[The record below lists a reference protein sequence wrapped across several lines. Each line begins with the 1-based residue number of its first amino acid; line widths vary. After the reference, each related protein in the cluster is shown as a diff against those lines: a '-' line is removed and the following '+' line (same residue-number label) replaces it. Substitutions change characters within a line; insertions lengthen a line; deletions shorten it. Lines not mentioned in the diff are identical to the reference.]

1 MNFHKIFL
9 PFLCLILLFTVH
21 FSPLAAQMGTGPEI
35 EQILNRFA
43 GDYEQ
48 DVTFKQDVTFGIN
61 VDDSFWHIK
70 ARAGSDV
77 NSPEVR
83 LLPGEPDEPTFFFFT
98 DFETLQKIDR
108 GELNALTGAAKAFSS
123 DSAPFDM
130 DVMDG
135 FVPDQ
140 AFLPT
145 LLSTLFH
152 FWTKGTPEIIPF
164 GLDHTR
170 PNHGAQASIFYYQP
184 GFRSAYVAIKKGQHA
199 NENEKSKKNPFPT
212 LLIGIKGTVDMVI
225 DGKESVLTSGNAVLI
240 PAGVS
245 HEFLNPDRDEPFEG
259 ILLMFGEGA

>member
-1 MNFHKIFL
+1 M
-9 PFLCLILLFTVH
+9 CLVLSVTGVS
-21 FSPLAAQMGTGPEI
+21 SPLAAQMGTGPEI

-43 GDYEQ
+43 RDYEQ
-48 DVTFKQDVTFGIN
+48 DVMFKKDVSFGIK
-61 VDDSFWHIK
+61 VDDSFWHIT
-70 ARAGSDV
+70 ARAGTDE
-77 NSPEVR
+77 NAPEVK
-83 LLPGEPDEPTFFFFT
+83 LLPGEPAEPTFYFFT
-98 DFETLQKIDR
+98 DFATLQKIDR
-108 GELNALTGAAKAFSS
+108 GDLNALTGAAKAFSS
-123 DSAPFDM
+123 DDAPFDM
-130 DVMDG
+130 DVMEG

-140 AFLPT
+140 SFLST

-164 GLDHTR
+164 GMDHTR

-212 LLIGIKGTVDMVI
+212 LLIGMKGAVDMI
-225 DGKESVLTSGNAVLI
+225 IGGTRSVLTSGNAVLI

-245 HEFLNPDRDEPFEG
+245 HEFLNPDREEPFEG